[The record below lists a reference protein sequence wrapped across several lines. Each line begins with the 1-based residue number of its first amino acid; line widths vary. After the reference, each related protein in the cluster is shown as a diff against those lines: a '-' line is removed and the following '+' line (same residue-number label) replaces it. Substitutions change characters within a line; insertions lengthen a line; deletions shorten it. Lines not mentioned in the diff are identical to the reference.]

1 MAKRS
6 GEGDYWFGE
15 NISLVDLTFYPWFE
29 RIPTLEHYRK
39 YTIPAE
45 AILVKRWWSTVS
57 DRPAVKAI
65 ANPVDFYIERYSRF
79 IQQPV
84 AA

>member
-1 MAKRS
+1 
-6 GEGDYWFGE
+6 
-15 NISLVDLTFYPWFE
+15 YPWFE
-29 RIPTLEHYRK
+29 RIPTLEHYRN
-39 YTIPAE
+39 YTIPKE
-45 AILVKRWWSTVS
+45 VVRVKRWWDAVS